1 MANTKV
7 IEKKKKLVE
16 NLKEKIDAAKIVL
29 VSDYRGISVKQITE
43 LRKNLR
49 ATGTEYKIF
58 KNTLIKRA
66 FSAAGFEGLDDK
78 LEGPVALLFGYEDPV
93 EPLKVLFDFID
104 EAEKGDV
111 KAGIVEKQIMQRDQI
126 VAMSKL
132 PSREELIAKMVG
144 GFKSPIYGV
153 VNVLQGN
160 IRKLIYALNAVKD
173 KKK

>member
-1 MANTKV
+1 MANKKV

-16 NLKEKIDAAKIVL
+16 NLKEKIDTAKIIL
-29 VSDYRGISVKQITE
+29 ISDYRGISVKQITE

-49 ATGTEYKIF
+49 PTRTEYKVF

-66 FSAAGFEGLDDK
+66 LSAAGFEGLDDK

-93 EPLKVLFDFID
+93 EPLKILFDFID
-104 EAEKGDV
+104 EAEKGEI
-111 KAGIVEKQIMQRDQI
+111 KAGIVEKQILQRDQI
-126 VAMSKL
+126 EKMSKL

-144 GFKSPIYGV
+144 GFKSPIYGL

-160 IRKLIYALNAVKD
+160 IRKLVYVLNAVKD
-173 KKK
+173 KKQ

>member
-1 MANTKV
+1 MANAKI

-16 NLKEKIDAAKIVL
+16 NLKEKINSAKVVL
-29 VSDYRGISVKQITE
+29 ISDYRGISVKQITD
-43 LRKNLR
+43 LRKKLR
-49 ATGTEYKIF
+49 SDGTEYKVF

-66 FSAAGFEGLDDK
+66 LSDAGFKGLEDV

-93 EPLKVLFDFID
+93 EPLKVLFDFIG
-104 EAEKGDV
+104 EVEKGDV
-111 KAGIVEKQIMQRDQI
+111 KAGIIEKQIMQREQI
-126 VAMSKL
+126 VEMSKL

-144 GFKSPIYGV
+144 GFQSPIYGL

-173 KKK
+173 KKQ